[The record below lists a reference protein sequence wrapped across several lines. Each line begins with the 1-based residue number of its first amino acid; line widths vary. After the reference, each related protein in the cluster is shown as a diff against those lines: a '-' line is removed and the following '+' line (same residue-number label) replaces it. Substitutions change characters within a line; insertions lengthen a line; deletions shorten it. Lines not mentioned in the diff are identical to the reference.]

1 MHGLVVYALL
11 CVYYTLVIYYE
22 LTFDI
27 HIFCV

>member
-1 MHGLVVYALL
+1 
-11 CVYYTLVIYYE
+11 